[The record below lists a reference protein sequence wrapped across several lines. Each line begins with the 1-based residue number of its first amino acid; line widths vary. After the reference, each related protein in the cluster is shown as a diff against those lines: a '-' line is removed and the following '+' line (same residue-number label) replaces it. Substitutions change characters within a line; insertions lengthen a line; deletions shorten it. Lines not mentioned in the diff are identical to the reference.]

1 MSLENT
7 LRQKDNI
14 VITHYGCRNLI
25 SDIHEIYWIGCL
37 QFIDGEKYYTFIDD
51 SSEVVMIERY
61 CSFIQENSE
70 KNFVH
75 WSMNSPTYG
84 FIAIESRYKQLTNKE
99 LKLYPKKVLDLSE
112 YLKSKYGVN
121 YIDKTGAGRLNNLA
135 VLNDFKGYSATKEIT
150 SKKGADRFEL
160 LYSIYLAD
168 LEGVLKVNQT
178 EKQINPYP
186 QIFAKDGVYQ
196 CFIEYMTNHVVE
208 PLIDTSYLKK
218 RMEDLKLISR
228 ITDKEFMRFLHED
241 VGVLNLTYYQK
252 FTENQKLTSLK
263 KCTTA
268 VREQKFNLVFK
279 VFLSSQFP

>member
-7 LRQKDNI
+7 LPQKDKI
-14 VITHYGCRNLI
+14 VITHYGCREFE

-121 YIDKTGAGRLNNLA
+121 YIDKTGAGRLNNIA
-135 VLNDFKGYSATKEIT
+135 ALNDFKGFSDTKEIT
-150 SKKGADRFEL
+150 SKKGPDRFEL

-168 LEGVLKVNQT
+168 LEGVLKVIQT

-186 QIFAKDGVYQ
+186 QIFVKDGVYQ
-196 CFIEYMTNHVVE
+196 CFMEYMEKHIVN
-208 PLIDTSYLKK
+208 PLIDISYLKK
-218 RMEDLKLISR
+218 RLVQLKLIHA
-228 ITDKEFMRFLHED
+228 ITDKQFIDFVYVDVEKLPEF
-241 VGVLNLTYYQK
+241 YYNK
-252 FTENQKLTSLK
+252 FQISPKLTSLD
-263 KCTTA
+263 KCSTDE
-268 VREQKFNLVFK
+268 RLNNFENIFK
-279 VFLSSQFP
+279 AFL